1 MTDSGPNAQPLTLTI
16 IGFIWTGGDSFDVS
30 LKNDSPAGFMR
41 AHIPLLVEHARKVC
55 IERGV
60 SMGDLCDEMNRE
72 MEAKEREE
80 RQRQGIPSIEM
91 TFTAPISPELWE
103 TLNWKRVE

>member
-1 MTDSGPNAQPLTLTI
+1 MSDQPQRQPLTLTI
-16 IGFIWTGGDSFDVS
+16 IGFIWTGGDSFDVTVKS
-30 LKNDSPAGFMR
+30 DAPNGFTR
-41 AHIPLLVEHARKVC
+41 VHIPAFVDHIRKVAS
-55 IERGV
+55 ERGV

-103 TLNWKRVE
+103 TLNWTRVE